1 MEEMVLH
8 INLGEIFSRSLA
20 LLGFNF
26 PMICDKWEGEGE
38 CHAAKWWIGH
48 AQMDGFSQRGMN
60 LRGGKNCP
68 TREYA
73 DFSLCLLETQIF
85 FFDSHAMRT
94 TFSVRCHASRVENW
108 SLIYWIIKRVYF
120 RSSSLLDFTPYMMCG
135 LMHFASKGKTIS
147 STNPWSTHAVDLAP
161 KADPTTPRIPLGLWA
176 IKVTGEGLNS
186 KFASRGEKRL
196 YE

>member
-1 MEEMVLH
+1 MRFSPDLLLSLVSIFQWFATSGRARASVMRPSDGSAMRKWMGFHKGEWIYEEEKIVLH
-8 INLGEIFSRSLA
+8 ANMLTFHSACL
-20 LLGFNF
+20 
-26 PMICDKWEGEGE
+26 K
-38 CHAAKWWIGH
+38 
-48 AQMDGFSQRGMN
+48 
-60 LRGGKNCP
+60 LR
-68 TREYA
+68 
-73 DFSLCLLETQIF
+73 FF

-108 SLIYWIIKRVYF
+108 SLIYWIIKHVYF

-186 KFASRGEKRL
+186 KFASHGEKRL